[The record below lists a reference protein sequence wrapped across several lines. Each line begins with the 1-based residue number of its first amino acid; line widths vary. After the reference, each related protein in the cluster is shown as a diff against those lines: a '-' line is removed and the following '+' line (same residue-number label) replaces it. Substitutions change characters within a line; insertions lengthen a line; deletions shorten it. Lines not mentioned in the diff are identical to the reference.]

1 MATKKNYLGKNRK
14 KILFFRVIYHSIL
27 KFVLPF
33 ILNYFLNSFWREEML
48 FLVDALANAKS
59 LFSANFLAFPA
70 VADATLGLLSKMA
83 NLALTNP

>member
-1 MATKKNYLGKNRK
+1 
-14 KILFFRVIYHSIL
+14 
-27 KFVLPF
+27 
-33 ILNYFLNSFWREEML
+33 ML

-83 NLALTNP
+83 IECFFNLRKKDIF